1 MRNPDD
7 KLTSWVCRLPNS
19 SSNHSWALWTYQRPP
34 ELQANRDARGLQV
47 QLLTLNCGHV
57 LAEARGCL
65 CIFSLRGVLAGLD
78 GRYREPLHFTNPR
91 RTHYFLMGNGDHQ
104 ALSVL
109 LLHLNTY
116 CQDSNEK
123 SKGHVEGDR
132 SKYTKQIDQHSFWDC
147 VLRLDWQIT
156 QIPAIKTGHE
166 IDIFPRNSI
175 HGWVSKFYY
184 NFTWSK
190 HITRKG
196 K

>member
-1 MRNPDD
+1 M
-7 KLTSWVCRLPNS
+7 
-19 SSNHSWALWTYQRPP
+19 
-34 ELQANRDARGLQV
+34 

-57 LAEARGCL
+57 LAEGRGCL
-65 CIFSLRGVLAGLD
+65 CIFSLRGVFAGLD
-78 GRYREPLHFTNPR
+78 GRYRMHLHFTNPR
-91 RTHYFLMGNGDHQ
+91 RTHYFLMRNGCHR

-109 LLHLNTY
+109 LLHLNTC
-116 CQDSNEK
+116 CQESNEK

-132 SKYTKQIDQHSFWDC
+132 SKCTKQIDQHRSWGC
-147 VLRLDWQIT
+147 VLHLDRQST
-156 QIPAIKTGHE
+156 QVPAIKTRHE

-175 HGWVSKFYY
+175 HGWVSKFCY